1 MYVVSVCAYVP
12 PECMCFLCFLDAP
25 FVAPAVAHSSFVW
38 LTLLLPTFRHAAH
51 CQTMSLP
58 SLNS

>member
-1 MYVVSVCAYVP
+1 MTPVCV
-12 PECMCFLCFLDAP
+12 CILCFLDAP
-25 FVAPAVAHSSFVW
+25 FVAPALAGASFVW
-38 LTLLLPTFRHAAH
+38 LSLLLPTFRHAAH